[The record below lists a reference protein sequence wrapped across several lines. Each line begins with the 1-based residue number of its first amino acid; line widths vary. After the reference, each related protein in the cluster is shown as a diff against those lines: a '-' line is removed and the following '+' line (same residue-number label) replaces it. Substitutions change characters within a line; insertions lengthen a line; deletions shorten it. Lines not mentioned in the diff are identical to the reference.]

1 MADTLTGFAGILKRD
16 YAAAEL
22 QAAASD
28 AEAPGHLAPT
38 VGLLGLAGLE
48 WLRRRKNAIAR
59 DGPCQ

>member
-1 MADTLTGFAGILKRD
+1 MMTGFAGILKRD

-22 QAAASD
+22 QVAASD
-28 AEAPGHLAPT
+28 AEAPGHLAT